1 LQELARSVHAENKE
15 GQKQIK
21 IAKVDVDAERAII
34 SRFNV
39 AGFPS
44 FFLIDGWTVYEYND
58 GRSVSSMM
66 TFVKGGYKQK
76 EVSCREEEFFC
87 FLVLGFVT
95 LSLTTRYVGT
105 SVLLITH
112 GAFRTVARSFNVR
125 GYSGIKDV

>member
-21 IAKVDVDAERAII
+21 IAKVDGDAERAII
-34 SRFNV
+34 SRFNI

-76 EVSCREEEFFC
+76 EVSCRGEEFFC
-87 FLVLGFVT
+87 FLGFVT
-95 LSLTTRYVGT
+95 LSLTTRYIGT

-112 GAFRTVARSFNVR
+112 GAFRTVSRSFTVR
-125 GYSGIKDV
+125 GYSGIGDV

>member
-21 IAKVDVDAERAII
+21 IAKVDGDAERAII
-34 SRFNV
+34 SRFNI

-76 EVSCREEEFFC
+76 EVSCHGEEFFLFPSAWVC
-87 FLVLGFVT
+87 DIISNHQIHRHFR
-95 LSLTTRYVGT
+95 S
-105 SVLLITH
+105 TH
-112 GAFRTVARSFNVR
+112 HPWGL
-125 GYSGIKDV
+125 